1 MALLP
6 PPQPPEAAQAPPP
19 AAPPQPPPLAPQ
31 PQAAIFASQ
40 TPQPAYAGVYGAPM
54 PAPVVPRHRTG
65 MILFAQILMILK
77 GIFWMLGGIVA
88 ISAAV
93 FLLTHAGDVTS
104 LPGYRS
110 FSGAIAS
117 DWVAVA
123 EGLFLAFGVVL
134 LLIGVVDIVLGVMV
148 GRPSNVAR
156 WFNIVL
162 NIITSLIALSG
173 LVNALS
179 HSQTIGGALFFA
191 VWLGINAIIFY
202 ALAINAGSRHAFS

>member
-1 MALLP
+1 MALL
-6 PPQPPEAAQAPPP
+6 PPQPPEATRAQPP
-19 AAPPQPPPLAPQ
+19 AAPPPPPPLPQ
-31 PQAAIFASQ
+31 QGAVFGSQ

-65 MILFAQILMILK
+65 VIVLAQVLMILK
-77 GIFWMLGGIVA
+77 GVFWMLGGVVA

-93 FLLTHAGDVTS
+93 YLLAHGGDVAS

-110 FSGAIAS
+110 FAGAIAQ

-123 EGLFLAFGVVL
+123 EGIFLAFGVVL
-134 LLIGVVDIVLGVMV
+134 LLIGVVDVVLGVVV

-162 NIITSLIALSG
+162 NIITSIIAVSG
-173 LVNALS
+173 LVNVLS
-179 HSQTIGGALFFA
+179 HNATLGGVVFFA

-202 ALAINAGSRHAFS
+202 ALAIHVPSRHAFN

>member
-6 PPQPPEAAQAPPP
+6 PQPPDAAQAPPP
-19 AAPPQPPPLAPQ
+19 AAPPPPPPLPPQ
-31 PQAAIFASQ
+31 DAVFVSQ

-65 MILFAQILMILK
+65 MIVFAQTLMILK
-77 GIFWMLGGIVA
+77 GVFWMLIGLVA
-88 ISAAV
+88 IAAAV
-93 FLLTHAGDVTS
+93 YLLAHGGDVKS
-104 LPGYRS
+104 LPGYSS
-110 FSGAIAS
+110 FSGQIAQ

-123 EGLFLAFGVVL
+123 EGIFLASGVVL
-134 LLIGVVDIVLGVMV
+134 LLIGIVDVVLGVVV

-156 WFNIVL
+156 WFSIVL
-162 NIITSLIALSG
+162 NIITSLVAVSG

-179 HSQTIGGALFFA
+179 HGFTLGAVVFFG

-202 ALAINAGSRHAFS
+202 ALAINEPSRHAFN